1 MQISSTSTCGRPGSR
16 GAVCLPLRRARLLS
30 SLKARPSCWTPAPRC
45 WKCSSFKVQKLL
57 TLKKWNVFY
66 VLLAFSVL
74 LVFLT
79 CLFLCAQEGRWCLM
93 KRTSSSRQKTSWSQ
107 TADDFRSAKRGR
119 RSSTKPSSRFTETC
133 VRPNFPFTEPRR
145 WPSERECWTCMVWT
159 HTHMKIHIKYC
170 SCYSTLTLCFIL
182 LLHIHTFLYYYIYLS
197 WMSFHHWITVNFIK
211 HQTTEDETSHDPNSL
226 KTPDCM
232 SSCHVMVNWLSNLIH
247 MSCRDVIIS
256 DTSPSAPPVQ
266 IIVDN
271 LFLQVFLFLSPGH
284 TWPRLRHQAHPHWPW
299 WRRWRG
305 KLDMKLSLLLPA
317 TGTVKTQIQ
326 NELTPF
332 L

>member
-16 GAVCLPLRRARLLS
+16 GAVCLHLRRARLLS

-119 RSSTKPSSRFTETC
+119 RSSTKPSSHFTETC

-159 HTHMKIHIKYC
+159 HTHTWKY
-170 SCYSTLTLCFIL
+170 I
-182 LLHIHTFLYYYIYLS
+182 
-197 WMSFHHWITVNFIK
+197 
-211 HQTTEDETSHDPNSL
+211 
-226 KTPDCM
+226 
-232 SSCHVMVNWLSNLIH
+232 
-247 MSCRDVIIS
+247 
-256 DTSPSAPPVQ
+256 
-266 IIVDN
+266 
-271 LFLQVFLFLSPGH
+271 
-284 TWPRLRHQAHPHWPW
+284 
-299 WRRWRG
+299 
-305 KLDMKLSLLLPA
+305 
-317 TGTVKTQIQ
+317 
-326 NELTPF
+326 
-332 L
+332 